1 MKLLFDLS
9 SNQSIYDGVTV
20 YALRILKGFQEH
32 RYPHIILL
40 GNSAICDYLT
50 THFPEY
56 PCIQAD
62 IHNENGSLLK
72 NGWNWHRQV
81 RKIDCDVIFSPNPYL
96 TYFSSK
102 RIIQTVHDLQPLKIY
117 TGRTL
122 WAFRIFLPLVLLR
135 SHRLITITDFVQKEI
150 KRIYPF
156 ISSRKMHTISNCVSV
171 DPTRYPESPLPEKY
185 LLYVSTL
192 WEYKNI
198 FTLLQALH
206 LLKDQIPHK
215 LVIIGKPMD
224 AYWEKVCVPYIQ
236 THHLEPHILHLRQ
249 PVSDQLLAQYYQFTD
264 LFIHPSLLEGFG
276 YPPIEAAIHR
286 TPVLTT
292 KETALY
298 ESTMGLLNYYEPA
311 TDPQALAQKI
321 RELLANPPS
330 AEKLAQIS
338 EKLRRQYDYAAQ
350 AEKVYQ
356 FLTQNTSR
364 S

>member
-9 SNQSIYDGVTV
+9 SNQNIYDGVTV
-20 YALRILKGFQEH
+20 YALRILKGFKEH
-32 RYPHIILL
+32 NYTDITILS
-40 GNSAICDYLT
+40 NPAIYDYIKSQYS
-50 THFPEY
+50 EY
-56 PCIQAD
+56 PCIKAN
-62 IHNENGSLLK
+62 INNKNGFLLK

-81 RKIDCDVIFSPNPYL
+81 KKIDCDVIFSPNPYL

-102 RIIQTVHDLQPLKIY
+102 KIIQTIHDLQPLKIY
-117 TGRTL
+117 KGRTL

-135 SHRLITITDFVQKEI
+135 SHRIITITDFVKEEI

-156 ISSRKMHTISNCVSV
+156 IPSWKMHTIFNCVTV
-171 DPTRYPESPLPEKY
+171 DPTRYTSSPFSGKY

-198 FTLLQALH
+198 FTLLQALY
-206 LLKDQIPHK
+206 LLRDRIPHK

-224 AYWEKVCVPYIQ
+224 TYWEKVCVPYIQ
-236 THHLEPHILHLRQ
+236 SHHLEAHILHLRQ
-249 PVSDQLLAQYYQFTD
+249 PISNQLLAQYYQFAD

-276 YPPIEAAIHR
+276 YPPIEAAIQK

-311 TDPQALAQKI
+311 TDPYALAQKI
-321 RELLANPPS
+321 QEILTNPPS
-330 AEKLAQIS
+330 AEKREQIS
-338 EKLRRQYDYAAQ
+338 EKLRNQYDYYKQ
-350 AEKVYQ
+350 SEKVYQ
-356 FLTQNTSR
+356 FLTQN
-364 S
+364 